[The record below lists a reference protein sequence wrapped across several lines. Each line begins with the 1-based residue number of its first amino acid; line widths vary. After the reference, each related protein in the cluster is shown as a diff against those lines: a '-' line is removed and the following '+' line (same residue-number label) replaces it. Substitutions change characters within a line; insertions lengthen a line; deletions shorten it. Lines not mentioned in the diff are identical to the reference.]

1 MTHYVGNTPQDVL
14 AGIIKRYLYG
24 LRRNIDGELYLIR
37 SDQLSVAEGNS
48 VVINDIGVEGEN
60 FPDFE
65 EGIDFLDGIDEE
77 HNIVY
82 DNLRYPQLKWEG
94 RSLTYFIDPDTGE
107 FVLRVSEGYDFPEGI
122 SSPGYGEGL
131 DGVVVGQLS
140 GGAEY

>member
-48 VVINDIGVEGEN
+48 VVINDIGEEVEN

-65 EGIDFLDGIDEE
+65 EGIDFLDGIDED
-77 HNIVY
+77 HNVVY

>member
-48 VVINDIGVEGEN
+48 VTINDIGIESEN

-77 HNIVY
+77 HNVVY
-82 DNLRYPQLKWEG
+82 NNLRYPQLKWEG

-122 SSPGYGEGL
+122 SSPGYGEGV
-131 DGVVVGQLS
+131 DGEVIGQWS

>member
-65 EGIDFLDGIDEE
+65 EGIDFLEGIDAD
-77 HNIVY
+77 HNVQY
-82 DNLRYPQLKWEG
+82 DNLRYQQMKWEG
-94 RSLTYFIDPDTGE
+94 RALLYYIEPDTGH
-107 FVLRVSEGYDFPEGI
+107 FVQRISEAYTYPEGI
-122 SSPGYGEGL
+122 SSPAYGEGV
-131 DGVVVGQLS
+131 DEQVVPAGP
-140 GGAEY
+140 GY

>member
-1 MTHYVGNTPQDVL
+1 MTHYVVNTPQDVL
-14 AGIIKRYLYG
+14 ACIIKRYLYG

-48 VVINDIGVEGEN
+48 VTINDIGIESEN

-77 HNIVY
+77 HNVVY
-82 DNLRYPQLKWEG
+82 NNLRYPQLKWEG

-122 SSPGYGEGL
+122 SSPGYGEGV
-131 DGVVVGQLS
+131 DGEVIGQLS

>member
-48 VVINDIGVEGEN
+48 VVINDIGEEVEN